1 METMHAGSKSIAP
14 FSSKDVSRYLAENEM
29 GASVCSGG
37 KVASFGNHKLI
48 RENTKFPVEKRS
60 LALILFSIRYIT
72 DTSVKPCSNEL

>member
-1 METMHAGSKSIAP
+1 
-14 FSSKDVSRYLAENEM
+14 M